1 MNADTEN
8 TIREYFS
15 KPLKGWWILHVSMAA
30 TIIFGVATGVSK
42 DAMCRM
48 LIGYGILCIV
58 TRIILGYNRKK
69 EVDAFI
75 RNLEQKGTYDLL
87 RDNLMQIDLKTW
99 RKYGAFCTE
108 QYVIIRNPIIACTY
122 DEITGFYGYTECD
135 SDPDSPITNNLK
147 LVTKEESFSF
157 SYGRYS
163 KAINYTANLKE
174 EMGILG
180 IVTEIRRHNPNV
192 EMMRSKCHYSSRK
205 KYDKLL
211 AAYEAGKPDEMK

>member
-15 KPLKGWWILHVSMAA
+15 KPLKGWWVWWILHVVYVPWIIYAIAMGT
-30 TIIFGVATGVSK
+30 TISN
-42 DAMCRM
+42 MC
-48 LIGYGILCIV
+48 GILLPWGIL
-58 TRIILGYNRKK
+58 TFFQIILRYVRKD
-69 EVDAFI
+69 EIDELI
-75 RNLEQKGTYDLL
+75 RNLEQKGKYDLL

-99 RKYGAFCTE
+99 RKYRAFCTE
-108 QYVIIRNPIIACTY
+108 QYVIIRDPVIACTY

-135 SDPDSPITNNLK
+135 SDPDSSIKDCLK

-157 SYGRYS
+157 SHGRYE
-163 KAINYTANLKE
+163 KAISYTANLKE

-192 EMMRSKCHYSSRK
+192 EVMHSNDYFRSNE
-205 KYDKLL
+205 LL